1 MTRYSHPGP
10 VRSVVTIAPKDTRWI
25 APRIGEIRT
34 MGEVIPFPQQPAN
47 INREIDKILDQS
59 LELKERSE
67 ALLEWAEEMLKDNED
82 KD

>member
-1 MTRYSHPGP
+1 MSDN
-10 VRSVVTIAPKDTRWI
+10 VIQFPK
-25 APRIGEIRT
+25 
-34 MGEVIPFPQQPAN
+34 QPAN